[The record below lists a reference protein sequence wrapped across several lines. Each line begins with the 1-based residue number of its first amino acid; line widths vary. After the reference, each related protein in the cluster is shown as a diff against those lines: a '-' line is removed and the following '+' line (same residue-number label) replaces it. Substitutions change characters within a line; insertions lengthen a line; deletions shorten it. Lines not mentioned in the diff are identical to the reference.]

1 MDKMGLCVA
10 YGCNTES
17 GVHRI
22 SMFTFPK
29 DPKRRKLWIDRLNR
43 GQSATKSFAPNSH
56 SKLCIKHFDDNQ
68 FIIHPTFAEQIGY
81 GGVRRVRL
89 KPDAVPTIFEKPKK
103 PAPKE
108 RLSAA
113 AILRKKMKQ
122 ELIGGLKVRTLL
134 SFMFHFII
142 HIFSS
147 FGHNTN
153 CGHDLEIWVCLE
165 VVFR

>member
-43 GQSATKSFAPNSH
+43 GQSATKTFAPNSH

-113 AILRKKMKQ
+113 AILGKKKKQ
-122 ELIGGLKVRTLL
+122 EIIGGLKVRNLW

-142 HIFSS
+142 HFFPVSVIIQIAGMICR
-147 FGHNTN
+147 FGF
-153 CGHDLEIWVCLE
+153 ILE

>member
-1 MDKMGLCVA
+1 MGLCVA

-17 GVHRI
+17 GIHRI

-43 GQSATKSFAPNSH
+43 GQTATKIFAPNSH

-68 FIIHPTFAEQIGY
+68 FIIHQTFAEQIGY

-103 PAPKE
+103 NSTQ
-108 RLSAA
+108 RA
-113 AILRKKMKQ
+113 AIGNCHFGKKRRGRR
-122 ELIGGLKVRTLL
+122 L
-134 SFMFHFII
+134 
-142 HIFSS
+142 
-147 FGHNTN
+147 
-153 CGHDLEIWVCLE
+153 
-165 VVFR
+165 

>member
-1 MDKMGLCVA
+1 MGLCVA

-17 GVHRI
+17 GIHRI

-43 GQSATKSFAPNSH
+43 GQTATKTFAPNSH

-68 FIIHPTFAEQIGY
+68 FIIHPTFAEQEGY

-103 PAPKE
+103 TAPKE
-108 RLSAA
+108 RPSAT
-113 AILRKKMKQ
+113 AILGKKKRQ
-122 ELIGGLKVRTLL
+122 EIIGGLKVRNLFL
-134 SFMFHFII
+134 RFSYYISHFFPVSVIMKNRI
-142 HIFSS
+142 
-147 FGHNTN
+147 
-153 CGHDLEIWVCLE
+153 
-165 VVFR
+165 